1 MANTLQNPVV
11 VQADYA
17 NAAHAAAIISVLD
30 TYARDPMGGGQP
42 LHSKVKTHLVA
53 EMAGRPHLFSVLAFF
68 GNEPIGLVNCV
79 EGFSTFACRPLV
91 NIHDIAVIPAYRG
104 QGIATKML
112 TQVEHMRAHAAPASS
127 RSKFSKAIT
136 APPSCMQQ
144 ADSARINS
152 IRPWGARIF
161 YRSGWIKLRCT
172 KT

>member
-68 GNEPIGLVNCV
+68 GNEPIDLVNCV

-112 TQVEHMRAHAAPASS
+112 TQIERIARARGAGKLTLEVLEGNHRATKLYAASGFGAYQLDPAMGRAHFLQ
-127 RSKFSKAIT
+127 KWL
-136 APPSCMQQ
+136 
-144 ADSARINS
+144 D
-152 IRPWGARIF
+152 
-161 YRSGWIKLRCT
+161 
-172 KT
+172 